1 MNSPPPGGFFLED
14 IMQTSSKARPEP
26 APEPLP
32 AEMEVRL
39 GLRPVM
45 TSRGP
50 SDFGNRWIRP
60 GVIVSLP
67 RHEAENLLDLG
78 YATRV

>member
-1 MNSPPPGGFFLED
+1 
-14 IMQTSSKARPEP
+14 MQTMQKGRREPEP
-26 APEPLP
+26 SPLP

>member
-1 MNSPPPGGFFLED
+1 MNAAQKFRHEPGPKP
-14 IMQTSSKARPEP
+14 SVVPEK
-26 APEPLP
+26 APEP
-32 AEMEVRL
+32 AEMEIRL

-45 TSRGP
+45 TSKGP
-50 SDFGNRWIRP
+50 SEAGNRWIRP

-67 RHEAENLLDLG
+67 RHEAENLLELG

>member
-1 MNSPPPGGFFLED
+1 
-14 IMQTSSKARPEP
+14 MQTMQKDRREPEP
-26 APEPLP
+26 SPLP

>member
-1 MNSPPPGGFFLED
+1 
-14 IMQTSSKARPEP
+14 MQTMQKDRREPEP
-26 APEPLP
+26 SPLP
-32 AEMEVRL
+32 VEMEVRL